1 MTDSIGSH
9 ISNRMSGNDRFRA
22 NSVNIHTDK
31 GKVDENEK
39 IVESTEKETKQDHPG
54 NIRWRLLGLERVSRK
69 YNLDLLAEIGMIG
82 CCLADT
88 PTEFNVKLRNSG
100 DMISVDKEKYQISPM
115 LVEVQEDRQK
125 VYVLRPILTLIGSK
139 KQEVGTR
146 SSVEVECRAT
156 SLGI

>member
-54 NIRWRLLGLERVSRK
+54 NISKAFIASLDFTMIPKNIHLALECPELKTTV
-69 YNLDLLAEIGMIG
+69 M
-82 CCLADT
+82 
-88 PTEFNVKLRNSG
+88 
-100 DMISVDKEKYQISPM
+100 KEM
-115 LVEVQEDRQK
+115 
-125 VYVLRPILTLIGSK
+125 
-139 KQEVGTR
+139 
-146 SSVEVECRAT
+146 RALEKNKT
-156 SLGI
+156 